1 MFNLNRLIVALV
13 GVLVFCGVEVRAD
26 SFVIDNVG
34 GFVFVETSIDAGPPT
49 LKLGPTFNIFGPGLS
64 ITTQAPADGINGD
77 AGNVV
82 ARDTCIISGCA
93 AGTVLGT
100 NSTFSGIISAFQN
113 TSATVNGV
121 HYQFVN
127 VTGSANFVSSPIVLP
142 NFGDGIG
149 QLTIPFSFSG
159 QLTGDALQ
167 PNVVNPIFTATLSG
181 RGLATF
187 TFFAISFDLSNP
199 SYRLSSIEYQ
209 FEVPEP
215 TTLLLLSS
223 ALPGL
228 IAVTRWR
235 RKLRK

>member
-1 MFNLNRLIVALV
+1 MFNLKRSIVVLI
-13 GVLVFCGVEVRAD
+13 GVLVVCDVEARAD
-26 SFVIDNVG
+26 SFVINNVG
-34 GFVFVETSIDAGPPT
+34 GIVFIETSIDAGPPT
-49 LKLGPTFNIFGPGLS
+49 LRLGPTFNIFGPGLS
-64 ITTQAPADGINGD
+64 IVTQFPADGSNGD
-77 AGNVV
+77 AGNVE
-82 ARDTCIISGCA
+82 ARDTCIINGCA
-93 AGTVLGT
+93 AGTLLGT
-100 NSTFSGIISAFQN
+100 NSTFAGIISTFQN

-181 RGLATF
+181 QGLATF
-187 TFFAISFDLSNP
+187 TFFATRSDLLNP
-199 SYRLSSIEYQ
+199 RYRLSRIEYQ

-215 TTLLLLSS
+215 ATFLLLSS
-223 ALPGL
+223 ALSGL
-228 IAVTRWR
+228 IAVTRR
-235 RKLRK
+235 RRRFTK